1 MIAPRTRRLMAA
13 AWDGLWGHRLRASLA
28 AGGLL
33 VGVAAVVVMV
43 AVGQGTRNQVLARIT
58 ALGTNLISIHSAKR
72 AFTGLRSRTTGE
84 VSSLEPA
91 DAEAISRLEGARAAS
106 ALEMRLM
113 RMSGPEGTTDA
124 LVIAAQPNIF
134 LLEDHGLAE
143 GRYFTEREERSG
155 RRVAVV
161 GPALREH
168 LAGDG
173 SLVGRTI
180 EVKKQPFLV
189 VGELLPK
196 GVDASGNDL
205 DERLYLPLKTAQS
218 RLLSGRRYVG
228 LLLVRGEDE
237 SVMEPLAQDITTLL
251 RQRHNLRTGQP
262 DDFKLHTQLETI
274 QAREE
279 SNRVFSATITGVAA
293 VSLLVAGVGIMAVLL
308 ISVKERT
315 TEIGLRRALGARRRD
330 ILWQFLAEA
339 IILGLA
345 GSGGGALL
353 GLAAALA
360 IRIFG
365 SLDFALPVSPA
376 LGAGFLGLAISMV
389 FGLAPARRAAAL
401 TPVDALRD

>member
-1 MIAPRTRRLMAA
+1 MNTQRTRRLIAS
-13 AWDGLWGHRLRASLA
+13 AWEGLWGHRLRALLA

-43 AVGQGTRNQVLARIT
+43 AVGQGTRNQVLERIT
-58 ALGTNLISIHSAKR
+58 AMGTNIISVHSAKR
-72 AFTGLRSRTTGE
+72 AFTGLRSRTTSE

-91 DAEAISRLEGARAAS
+91 DAEAISRLEGAEAAS
-106 ALEMRLM
+106 ALDIRLL
-113 RMSGPEGTTDA
+113 RIAGPEGTTDA
-124 LVIAAQPNIF
+124 IVLSAQPNIF
-134 LLEDHGLAE
+134 ALESHGLAE
-143 GRYFTEREERSG
+143 GRFFNNREERAG
-155 RRVAVV
+155 RRVAVI

-168 LAGDG
+168 LAGEG

-205 DERLYLPLKTAQS
+205 DERLYVPLKTAQS
-218 RLLSGRRYVG
+218 RLLGGRRYVG
-228 LLLVRGEDE
+228 LLLARAE
-237 SVMEPLAQDITTLL
+237 SEAAMEPLVQEITRLL
-251 RQRHNLRTGQP
+251 RQRHNLRPGQP

-279 SNRVFSATITGVAA
+279 SNRIFSATITGVAA

-315 TEIGLRRALGARRRD
+315 TEIGLRRAVGARRRD

-339 IILGLA
+339 VILGLA

-353 GLAAALA
+353 GLAAALLV
-360 IRIFG
+360 RVFG
-365 SLDFALPVSPA
+365 SLEFALPVGPA

>member
-13 AWDGLWGHRLRASLA
+13 AWEGLWGHRLRASLA

-84 VSSLEPA
+84 VSSLEPS

-168 LAGDG
+168 LAGEG

-196 GVDASGNDL
+196 GVDASGNNL

-237 SVMEPLAQDITTLL
+237 SVMDPLAQDITTLL

-365 SLDFALPVSPA
+365 SLDFALPVGPA

>member
-72 AFTGLRSRTTGE
+72 AFTGLRSRTTSE

-113 RMSGPEGTTDA
+113 RMAGPEGTTDA

-134 LLEDHGLAE
+134 LLEDHDLAE
-143 GRYFTEREERSG
+143 GRYFTEREERAG

-161 GPALREH
+161 GPALRQH
-168 LAGDG
+168 LAGEG

-180 EVKKQPFLV
+180 EVKKQLFLV

-274 QAREE
+274 QARDE

-360 IRIFG
+360 VKLFS
-365 SLDFALPVSPA
+365 SLDLALPVGHA